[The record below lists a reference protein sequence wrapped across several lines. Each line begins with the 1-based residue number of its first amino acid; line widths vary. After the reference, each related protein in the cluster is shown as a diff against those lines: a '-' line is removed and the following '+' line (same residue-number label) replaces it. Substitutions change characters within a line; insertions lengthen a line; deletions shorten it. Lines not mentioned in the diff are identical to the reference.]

1 MNSPDY
7 LAALQPI
14 LTRSHKA
21 TFTFDL
27 LFRIRLPLIVP
38 QTRSLIYPYHLITFA
53 TMSYGGQP
61 PYGGPPQGNQG
72 YGGYP
77 QNQGYGHAPPPGPP
91 PQQQYGGYGPPQ
103 GPPPQHF
110 GGGPQGNWGPPQGPP
125 PGQFGGPPQHQQG
138 GYGPPQGPPPGQQ
151 FGGPPQQQYNQ
162 YGAPPAQP
170 SPGYVP
176 GAAAQ
181 GDASR
186 DADALRSAMKGFGTD
201 EQVLIRILT
210 KPDPLQMG
218 LLRNTYNQR
227 HRRDL
232 EKDIKSETSKYF
244 QETLVGL
251 VQGPLM
257 HDVHTLNGAIK
268 GLGTKESML
277 NDVLLNRSNAD
288 LRAIKQAY
296 HQTFRKTLESDVK
309 GDLSAKTET
318 LFDMVMSATR
328 SEESAPVN
336 PQELEHDCSELH
348 RAMDGRVGT
357 DQIAVCSI
365 LAKRSDGQLRAIAH
379 HWQQKYHSSLEKVI
393 ESEFSGHMKDALLLI
408 VQRAGDRAMS
418 DAVQL
423 EATMAGPGEFIPNS
437 SRVSQTLRSS
447 DRTDMFFEADT
458 ELGTKDTLLVQRVVR
473 VHWNRAHMDQVKRA
487 YAHRYKKDLI
497 QRVKG
502 EIHFNKGMFPEFA
515 KFDMDGIC

>member
-1 MNSPDY
+1 
-7 LAALQPI
+7 
-14 LTRSHKA
+14 
-21 TFTFDL
+21 
-27 LFRIRLPLIVP
+27 
-38 QTRSLIYPYHLITFA
+38 
-53 TMSYGGQP
+53 MSYGQP
-61 PYGGPPQGNQG
+61 PYGPPQGLPHGFPPQG
-72 YGGYP
+72 QGYP
-77 QNQGYGHAPPPGPP
+77 QGPP
-91 PQQQYGGYGPPQ
+91 PQQHGGFGAPQGYGP
-103 GPPPQHF
+103 PPPQHF
-110 GGGPQGNWGPPQGPP
+110 GGPPQGGGWGPPPQGPP
-125 PGQFGGPPQHQQG
+125 PGQFGAPPGPPPQQG
-138 GYGPPQGPPPGQQ
+138 WGGPPQGGFPPG
-151 FGGPPQQQYNQ
+151 PPQQYNQ

-170 SPGYVP
+170 SPGYIP

-186 DADALRSAMKGFGTD
+186 DADALRAAMKGFGTN
-201 EQVLIRILT
+201 ETTLIQILS

-244 QETLVGL
+244 QEALVGL

-257 HDVHTLNGAIK
+257 HDVYTLNGAIK
-268 GLGTKESML
+268 GLGTRESSL

-296 HQTFRKTLESDVK
+296 QQTFKRTLEADVR

-328 SEESAPVN
+328 NEESAPII

-357 DQIAVCSI
+357 DQITVCSI
-365 LAKRSDGQLRAIAH
+365 LAKRSDGQIRAIAH
-379 HWQQKYHSSLEKVI
+379 HWRQKYHSDLEKIV

-408 VQRAGDRAMS
+408 VRRASDRAMS

-423 EATMAGPGEFIPNS
+423 EATMAGPG
-437 SRVSQTLRSS
+437 
-447 DRTDMFFEADT
+447 
-458 ELGTKDTLLVQRVVR
+458 TKDTLLVQRVVR
-473 VHWNRAHMDQVKRA
+473 VHWDRAHMDQVKRA

-502 EIHFNKGMFPEFA
+502 EIQ
-515 KFDMDGIC
+515 